1 MDTEMKNAIRGSMAL
16 SLIEGV
22 CFFIAGVCGLM
33 AGSILGYISGGM
45 LMVLACSNLLAVFV
59 GGGKYFLSL
68 GVSLAEDET
77 AEEYGARIEED
88 NKE

>member
-1 MDTEMKNAIRGSMAL
+1 MDTDMKKTLRGTMAL
-16 SLIEGV
+16 TLLEGV

-33 AGSILGYISGGM
+33 AGSILGYISGGV
-45 LMVLACSNLLAVFV
+45 LMVLGCLNLVAVFL
-59 GGGKYFLSL
+59 GGGKYFLNL

-88 NKE
+88 DKA